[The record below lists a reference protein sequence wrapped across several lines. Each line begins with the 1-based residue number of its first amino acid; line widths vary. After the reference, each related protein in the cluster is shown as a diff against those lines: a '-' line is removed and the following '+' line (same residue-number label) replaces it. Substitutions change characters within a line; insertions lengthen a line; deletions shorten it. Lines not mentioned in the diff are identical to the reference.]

1 MNVSWEDI
9 ALVMVCAGLAAF
21 PRGARAEDS
30 APGLKGTEAVAS
42 KVSPDYI
49 RAKMPDGS
57 FKPEFYSFGKGGF
70 WGSEIDDKTI
80 DSLSFMDVAHA
91 IAPALSS
98 QKYVPA
104 TDPKATR
111 LLIMVYWGTTTVPPP
126 YEMDSLYRGY
136 HAAAEEY
143 RLLLSEIPPAV
154 DEANAVLSSGLH
166 MLEMENHIRDRTD
179 FKNAAMLGYDMSGLV
194 GTDWGNYLS
203 HTAAKTERND
213 EVEELEENRYFV
225 VLMAY
230 DFQLLWKEK
239 KHKLLWEARFSINEK
254 HNEFDKAL
262 PAMASYASR
271 YFGQPSHKLIRRRLL
286 QDNVEIGEP
295 TLIQFLTE
303 PKK

>member
-1 MNVSWEDI
+1 MSFTAKTA
-9 ALVMVCAGLAAF
+9 ALFALSAGLAAF
-21 PRGARAEDS
+21 ACVASAEDS

-42 KVSPDYI
+42 KVSPDYV

-57 FKPEFYSFGKGGF
+57 FRPEFYSFGKGGY
-70 WGSEIDDKTI
+70 WGSEISDKTI
-80 DSLSFMDVAHA
+80 DFMGFMDVLRA
-91 IAPALSS
+91 IAPALGS

-126 YEMDSLYRGY
+126 YEMDPLYRGY
-136 HAAAEEY
+136 HDAVEEY
-143 RLLLSEIPPAV
+143 QLLMSSIPPQV
-154 DEANAVLSSGLH
+154 DEANAVLTSGLH

-179 FKNAAMLGYDMSGLV
+179 FKNAAMLGYDMSGLI

-213 EVEELEENRYFV
+213 EVDEIEENRYFV

-239 KHKLLWEARFSINEK
+239 KHKLLWEARFSINER
-254 HNEFDKAL
+254 HNAFDEAL

-271 YFGQPSHKLIRRRLL
+271 YFGQPSNRLIRQRLL
-286 QDNVEIGEP
+286 NDDVEIGEP